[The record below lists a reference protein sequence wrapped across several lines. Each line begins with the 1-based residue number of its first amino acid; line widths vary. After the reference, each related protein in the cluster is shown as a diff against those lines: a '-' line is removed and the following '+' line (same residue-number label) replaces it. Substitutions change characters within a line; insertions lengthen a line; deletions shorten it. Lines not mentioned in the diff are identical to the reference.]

1 MTFSAPIF
9 ISIGDEYEKKG
20 NGIPDRFKGR
30 SFVTNPP
37 KKGNG
42 VDVLMSR
49 KFLSLSDGDKY
60 VDPGYFD
67 KRAHLEKERKKV
79 GPTFKHT
86 SGSKSPCGS
95 GTYFGTFSKP
105 IEHLVEYP
113 VIKQGEMPDK
123 AKPHLRNIVTNPPK
137 RGTYGYAGTTL
148 SKGKEFQY
156 VSDPYEGEKR
166 KEALQAKEA
175 SKRIVGPAFK
185 GACRRGGFFDE
196 SAHGISTVYT
206 ISHPLPAKKP
216 TSEHHAA
223 PLAKAWKPGGA
234 LAGDAAKLFR
244 PPEYMEDPYEAK
256 EKAMREQRKA
266 DRPKHGVW
274 KPIGGPKQ
282 LPTKSIKFTPA

>member
-20 NGIPDRFKGR
+20 QGVPERFKGR

-37 KKGNG
+37 KRGNG
-42 VDVLMSR
+42 VDVLLSK

-60 VDPGYFD
+60 VDPNYYD
-67 KRAHLEKERKKV
+67 KRARLERERGKV
-79 GPTFKHT
+79 GPIFKHT
-86 SGSKSPCGS
+86 GGTKHPNGS
-95 GTYFGTFSKP
+95 GTYFGTFCETNP
-105 IEHLVEYP
+105 WEHLVEYP
-113 VIKQGEMPDK
+113 IIKRGEMPER
-123 AKPHLRNIVTNPPK
+123 AKPQLRNIVTNPPK
-137 RGTYGYAGTTL
+137 RGTYGYPGVTL

-166 KEALQAKEA
+166 KEALSAKES

-185 GACRRGGFFDE
+185 AACRRGGYFDE
-196 SAHGISTVYT
+196 SAHGVSKVYT
-206 ISHPLPAKKP
+206 IDHPLPPKRP
-216 TSEHHAA
+216 SSDHRA
-223 PLAKAWKPGGA
+223 PSMGKSWKPGGA
-234 LAGDAAKLFR
+234 LATTITK

-256 EKAMREQRKA
+256 EKIIREQRKA

-274 KPIGGPKQ
+274 KPIGGSKS